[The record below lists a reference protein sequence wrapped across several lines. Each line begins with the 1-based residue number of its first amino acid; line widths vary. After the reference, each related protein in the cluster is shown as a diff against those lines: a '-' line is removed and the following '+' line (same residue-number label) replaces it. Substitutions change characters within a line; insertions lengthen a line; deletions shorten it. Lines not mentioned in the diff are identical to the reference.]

1 MILLLVLAN
10 LRGAR
15 DAGAL
20 FAVPTYMFVLSIT
33 LVVVVGLIKSAS
45 HGFPT
50 IAPPAHHATE
60 ALGVLLIL
68 RAFSSGATAMT
79 GIEVISNAVPVFKP
93 PEADNAR
100 TTLSWMVFL
109 LVAMFAGVLVV
120 AHLDGAGPGHTT
132 VLSQIAHDTVGSGVL
147 YAFVQVS
154 TTLILLIA
162 ANSAVNG
169 FPRLLYFM
177 ARDGYV
183 PRLFLHMG
191 DRLAF
196 SSGIIVLAIPA
207 AFLYAVFNGQ
217 TEPLIPLFA
226 IGVFI
231 AFTLAQSAM
240 VAHWW
245 SHQEHGWRRA
255 LVTNLVGAVLSGA
268 VVFIAAITKFAA
280 GAWIVVILIPVIV
293 LCCRMIH
300 RYYANTRQAL
310 ALQPDDEGPGHE
322 GAETRPETAHEKAS
336 EPVSPG
342 GNTGRLETEDCPD
355 EVRHLAVVPIAVLDR
370 AALRAL
376 AYAASME
383 IPTLALH
390 VSPSKDE
397 AKRFERYWRAWGN
410 HLPLE
415 VLVSPYRST
424 LPPLASYIEAL
435 HDEHPDIT
443 LTVVVAE
450 LIPKHRWQVLLQ
462 NRVAARLRR
471 MLMRS
476 PGIVITSVPFHLPD

>member
-1 MILLLVLAN
+1 MPIGLAMILLLVLAN

-20 FAVPTYMFVLSIT
+20 FAVPTYMFVLSIA

-50 IAPPAHHATE
+50 IAAAGSSRDRG
-60 ALGVLLIL
+60 ARVLLIL

-109 LVAMFAGVLVV
+109 LVAMFVGVLVV
-120 AHLDGAGPGHTT
+120 AHLDGASPGNTT

-147 YAFVQVS
+147 YAFVQIS

-196 SSGIIVLAIPA
+196 SSGIIVLAVPA
-207 AFLYAVFNGQ
+207 ALIYVVFNGQ

-226 IGVFI
+226 IGVFV

-245 SHQEHGWRRA
+245 SHREHGWRRA
-255 LVTNLVGAVLSGA
+255 LATNLVGAVLSGA
-268 VVFIAAITKFAA
+268 VVLIAAITKFAA

-293 LCCRMIH
+293 VGCRRIR
-300 RYYANTRQAL
+300 RYYVNTRQAL
-310 ALQPDDEGPGHE
+310 ALQPDDEG
-322 GAETRPETAHEKAS
+322 AQRRPEQRRRARIEPAARLPASRPRTAPTRSGISRSCRSRCWTA
-336 EPVSPG
+336 PRCVRSP
-342 GNTGRLETEDCPD
+342 TPPRW
-355 EVRHLAVVPIAVLDR
+355 RF
-370 AALRAL
+370 
-376 AYAASME
+376 
-383 IPTLALH
+383 PTLALH

-397 AKRFERYWRAWGN
+397 AKRFQRYWRAWGD

-424 LPPLASYIEAL
+424 LPPLANYIEAL

-450 LIPKHRWQVLLQ
+450 LIPKYRWQVLLQ

-471 MLMRS
+471 MLIRS
-476 PGIVITSVPFHLPD
+476 PGIVITSVPFHLPG